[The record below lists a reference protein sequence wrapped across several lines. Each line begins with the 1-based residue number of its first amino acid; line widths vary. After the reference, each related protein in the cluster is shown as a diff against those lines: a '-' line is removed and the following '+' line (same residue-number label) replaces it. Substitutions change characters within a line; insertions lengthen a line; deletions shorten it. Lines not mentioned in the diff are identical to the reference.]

1 MKNKAEKLTTEYLH
15 KRELYQNFT
24 EAIKGILHQLLSGTE
39 IKIYAISTRAKDP
52 DKLEEKIIRK
62 EKEGSTYKVLTDIE
76 DLAGVRIV
84 PYLESHKKE
93 IADLVYREFE
103 DADPKYEDKNKPN
116 GYRGTHIILSLNSA
130 RLKLPEYSRYAGL
143 KCEIQI
149 TSALYH
155 TWSEIEHDIIYKSG
169 QDKEKLKTLGLDEI
183 EEGLRKIMSDHID
196 QASIHFDHI
205 FKRHKEILKAGA
217 VFFSDF
223 LKDIKNAKT
232 NEELISFL
240 DIAEHFSHKKHLE
253 SIQMVE
259 GVLSLD
265 PIKPQLLG
273 KIGSKKIYGK
283 EHQDILGKCT
293 SILGLYH
300 IRYSDTPK
308 ILKLLFNLTKNK
320 YSGIHSQALK
330 ALEELASFNSVFI
343 EKYKT
348 IYPQIETIKFIK
360 NIPKKNRVENF
371 KFISTGLQGVL
382 STNTEGSFMS
392 KSDQLTFQSGTLS
405 PNENIV
411 RIRHEAINFIV
422 QLLKETL
429 SPKDRLELMRILSD
443 ALYPPS
449 HQSTSDALIDM
460 LVEDSK
466 LAVKIFRREIFD
478 GKKVKDYAIAS
489 RIEEGLNHLLR
500 HGKFKIKEIDKIYDD
515 LHSDNEYVMFHT
527 LVGEIHK
534 FKAPDEDWDVAEKRR
549 TNAITELVAQTN
561 ESNIEEWHKRL
572 TKYIQPFKNK
582 IIEEWP
588 YSSLKI
594 YIAELTKSK
603 PNVAFK
609 LFEGALNKNSALAL
623 PDFIAP
629 FLETLRNTNL
639 VNIWD
644 KFVQKI
650 ISKKRKGLTSAIV
663 YSLNLRKE
671 KSLTYIRD
679 KDIKIIT
686 QIVKFKKPF
695 NYETG
700 NDFRLRHSVIG
711 TLTRLYKK
719 SPKLIEGLIVE
730 EISKHPD
737 MVNVYFSELP
747 FSSHREWMNL
757 SSWTPKGKSF
767 MSGQLTKIKDLSWHT
782 QEMLLEMYKPTIKPI
797 LKIFHAR
804 IKYSKEGKKDNDRYD
819 AIPYDF
825 NPSLKEHISN
835 HPDYTKEVGNWL
847 GEMTPKWSKYNWDVS
862 HFIQRIGGASFQ
874 TIIRDSVKKGSITN
888 LRKATYAL
896 EGLDQPDF
904 EICME
909 IAGSTDNKGVLDRLS
924 SIMYATGVVNG
935 EDGLARAMK
944 AKAESMDKFIEST
957 DERIREF
964 AKKMKKFFEER
975 SQQEFNSATERRRF
989 RELDFES

>member
-1 MKNKAEKLTTEYLH
+1 MKNRAEKLTTEYLH

-24 EAIKGILHQLLSGTE
+24 EAIKGILHQLLSGIE
-39 IKIYAISTRAKDP
+39 IKIYAISARAKDP
-52 DKLEEKIIRK
+52 AKLKEKIIRK

-196 QASIHFDHI
+196 QASIHFDYI

-217 VFFSDF
+217 MFFSDF
-223 LKDIKNAKT
+223 LKDIKNSKT
-232 NEELISFL
+232 NEEVISFL
-240 DIAEHFSHKKHLE
+240 DIAKHFSHKKQLE
-253 SIQMVE
+253 SIQIVE
-259 GVLSLD
+259 GILSLD

-283 EHQDILGKCT
+283 EHEDILGKCT
-293 SILGLYH
+293 TILGLYH
-300 IRYSDTPK
+300 IRYSDANK
-308 ILKLLFNLTKNK
+308 ILKLLFLLTNSK
-320 YSGIHSQALK
+320 YSGIHSQSLK
-330 ALEELASFNSVFI
+330 VLEELASYNSVFI

-360 NIPKKNRVENF
+360 NIPKKNRIKNF
-371 KFISTGLQGVL
+371 KFISTGLKGVL
-382 STNTEGSFMS
+382 STDTEGSFMS
-392 KSDQLTFQSGTLS
+392 KSDQLKSQSGTLS

-411 RIRHEAINFIV
+411 RIRHEAIDFIV
-422 QLLKETL
+422 KLLKETL
-429 SPKDRLELMRILSD
+429 IAKDRLELIIILSD
-443 ALYPPS
+443 ALYPPF
-449 HQSTSDALIDM
+449 HQPTSDALINM

-466 LAVKIFRREIFD
+466 LVIKIFQKEILD
-478 GKKVKDYAIAS
+478 GKKVKDYAITS

-500 HGKFKIKEIDKIYDD
+500 HGKFKTKEIEKLYFD
-515 LHSDNEYVMFHT
+515 LHNDPEYVMFHT

-549 TNAITELVAQTN
+549 TNAITELVVQTN
-561 ESNIEEWHKRL
+561 KSNIDEWHKRL
-572 TKYIQPFKNK
+572 AKYIQPFKNK
-582 IIEEWP
+582 IIEKSP

-594 YIAELTKSK
+594 YLAELTKSK
-603 PNVAFK
+603 PDVAFK
-609 LFEGALNKNSALAL
+609 LFESALDKNSALGL
-623 PDFIAP
+623 PDFVAP

-644 KFVQKI
+644 KFVQKVI
-650 ISKKRKGLTSAIV
+650 KKKKKGLTSAVV

-671 KSLTYIRD
+671 KSLTYIRH

-686 QIVKFKKPF
+686 QIVKSIQPF

-700 NDFRLRHSVIG
+700 SDFRLRHSVIG
-711 TLTRLYKK
+711 TLARFYKK
-719 SPKLIEGLIVE
+719 SPKLIESLIIE

-767 MSGQLTKIKDLSWHT
+767 MSKELIKIPDLSWHT
-782 QEMLLEMYKPTIKPI
+782 QEMLLEIYKPAIKPI
-797 LKIFHAR
+797 LNIFHAR
-804 IKYSKEGKKDNDRYD
+804 IKTTEEERKRNDRYD

-825 NPSLKEHISN
+825 NPSLKQHISN

-874 TIIRDSVKKGSITN
+874 TIIRDLLKKGGITN

-896 EGLDQPDF
+896 QGIDQPDF
-904 EICME
+904 DICME
-909 IAGSTDNKGVLDRLS
+909 IAECTDDKGILDRLS
-924 SIMYATGVVNG
+924 SVMYATGVVNG
-935 EDGLARAMK
+935 EDGLARPMK
-944 AKAESMDKFIEST
+944 AKAESMDKFLEST
-957 DERIREF
+957 NERVREF
-964 AKKMKKFFEER
+964 AKKMKKYFEEK

-989 RELDFES
+989 RELDFEG